1 MQEDDQE
8 DVAHA
13 AVLLHAQIAASKTSN
28 VVVMYASAYGNTAA
42 LAQAISRGVVKSG
55 VAVNTVNLEVTPL
68 DDVVAAVKASDGF
81 TIGSPT
87 LGGHMPTPVQV
98 RMRQHHSKNGCG
110 NCALLCLQS
119 LVCTDVGLCPYLIN
133 SSILSAVQVVAAAAA
148 VAAVYADCCAVLCCL
163 FALQLA
169 LGSILRSGG
178 ARELPCGVF
187 GSFGWSGEAVDEME
201 AKLEDGGY
209 GFAFQP
215 IKVKFKPTT
224 KVTTAACPSA
234 WTWSAPAHRHLNVPS
249 TG

>member
-1 MQEDDQE
+1 M
-8 DVAHA
+8 VP
-13 AVLLHAQIAASKTSN
+13 AQIAASKTSN

-98 RMRQHHSKNGCG
+98 RQQHCLAMLATVLCSACSPWHVLTWGCG
-110 NCALLCLQS
+110 FN
-119 LVCTDVGLCPYLIN
+119 LVN
-133 SSILSAVQVVAAAAA
+133 MSLSASEECLANGSSRCSH
-148 VAAVYADCCAVLCCL
+148 CCADVCWL
-163 FALQLA
+163 FPVQLA

-201 AKLEDGGY
+201 SKLEDGGY
-209 GFAFQP
+209 GFAFKP

-224 KVTTAACPSA
+224 KVTTAACTVCGGQPL
-234 WTWSAPAHRHLNVPS
+234 PAGIPACPVMQLKDCHTCQSEHACDVS
-249 TG
+249 DCCC